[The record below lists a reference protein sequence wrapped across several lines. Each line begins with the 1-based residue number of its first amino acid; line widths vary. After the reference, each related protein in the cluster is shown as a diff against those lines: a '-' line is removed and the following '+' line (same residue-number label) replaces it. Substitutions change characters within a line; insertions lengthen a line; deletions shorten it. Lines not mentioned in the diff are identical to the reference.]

1 MNQNNTLYKAYLEK
15 KKENKIR
22 NKMLK
27 KYNISDDENTIII
40 NKKSNKPIL
49 FIWDILSK
57 IFKVVFYLAIAI
69 LVTIGAT
76 VLLNTELRDYI
87 INLVNIG
94 KGI

>member
-1 MNQNNTLYKAYLEK
+1 MSQNNTLYKAYLEK

-22 NKMLK
+22 NEMIK

-40 NKKSNKPIL
+40 NKKRRSPML

-57 IFKVVFYLAIAI
+57 LLKVIFYLGIAL

-87 INLVNIG
+87 MNFL
-94 KGI
+94 